1 MVHHLVRAT
10 TGHPIITIVIVA
22 AITVLALIPASK
34 FTVESGMDAFLSTDD
49 PDVVMAEHVKESFGE
64 QDPVTVVVDCSNS
77 DAASAEAY
85 VESLV
90 DKLREDDRWKNIRY
104 EQDFSFVG
112 EKGIL
117 YLPEEYLG
125 MLANT
130 ALTSQMIEGL
140 RASMLEKL
148 NASKHIVSDNG
159 KIYLINTA
167 PNVNMRTVYERGS
180 LLDDLGELIEQ
191 TKGEDSEYEE
201 LAVGFTGGMR
211 IIDYEGD
218 KMAFR
223 DFYRTAG
230 MTLILILAL
239 LFLSF
244 RSLSIPLL
252 CAIPLLIGIVWTM
265 GVVFLIYDSI
275 HILSVVFAALILGIG
290 IDYCI
295 HSVTRFTD
303 EMEKHEDVEIA
314 FEHTFTH
321 TGKAIILGCLTTAA
335 AFFSYYFAD
344 TEGLHQF
351 GVIGATG
358 LILTLV
364 AVFVLLP
371 ALITIRFRFGKL
383 KPGRARFNILGKAGS
398 QVQRFAPV
406 ILVALLGLF
415 LLFGIRAPNARLSEN
430 LYENMPTETETY
442 RQLEKVKANF
452 GYNPDYLTC
461 LVESESEL
469 DRCVGEFQRADGVL
483 KVESI
488 NDYLPANQDEKLEL
502 IEQAIAIHP
511 ELAAVPWVN
520 VSPMSWND
528 LPESIREGWV
538 SDGEFL
544 LKITPEHNLFQKSY
558 QQTLLSELREIHPK
572 VTAEAVR
579 ITKLLDMVADDM
591 IRLSSLTSGALFVI
605 VYIGT
610 RRRNPIY
617 ALLSLM
623 PVAFGIVGLLAT
635 YDWFG
640 ATLNAFTISM
650 MPLIIGIG
658 IDSGIHIIHRY
669 LEEGKGS
676 LPQVVQRTGKAIFL
690 TTATTCLAFSSFLF
704 SSHPTLNSLA
714 LVPIIGIILC
724 FFGAIIFLPAL
735 LRVTVDRAGVVS
747 K

>member
-1 MVHHLVRAT
+1 MVQRLVRAT
-10 TGHPIITIVIVA
+10 TRHPIITILIVS
-22 AITVLALIPASK
+22 AITVLALIPASNLS
-34 FTVESGMDAFLSTDD
+34 VESGMDTFLSTDD
-49 PDVVMAEHVKESFGE
+49 PDVVMAEHVKERFGE
-64 QDPVTVVVDCSNS
+64 QDLVTVVVDCSNS
-77 DAASAEAY
+77 DAATAEAY
-85 VESLV
+85 LQSLA
-90 DKLREDDRWKNIRY
+90 DKLQQDDRWKDTQY
-104 EQDFSFVG
+104 EADFSFVG

-117 YLPEEYLG
+117 YLPEEYLR
-125 MLANT
+125 MLANP
-130 ALTSQMIEGL
+130 ALTPQMLEGL

-148 NASKHIVSDNG
+148 NASKYIVSDNG
-159 KIYLINTA
+159 KVYLINTA
-167 PNVNMRTVYERGS
+167 PNVNMRNVYARKS
-180 LLDDLGELIEQ
+180 LLDDLGGLIEE
-191 TKGEDSEYEE
+191 TKDEDREYEE
-201 LAVGFTGGMR
+201 LAVGFTGGIR

-218 KMAFR
+218 KMAMR
-223 DFYRTAG
+223 DFYRTVG
-230 MTLILILAL
+230 ITLILILGL

-252 CAIPLLIGIVWTM
+252 CAIPLLIGVIWAT
-265 GVVFLIYDSI
+265 GVIFLIYDSI
-275 HILSVVFAALILGIG
+275 HILSVAFAALILGLG

-303 EMEKHEDVEIA
+303 EMEEHDDVETA

-371 ALITIRFRFGKL
+371 AVSTIRFRLRKL
-383 KPGRARFNILGKAGS
+383 KPGRVRFNILGKVGS
-398 QVQRFAPV
+398 QVRRFAPV
-406 ILVALLGLF
+406 ILVILLGLF
-415 LLFGIRAPNARLSEN
+415 LLFGIRAPNARLSED
-430 LYENMPTETETY
+430 LYENLPTETETY

-461 LVESESEL
+461 VAESESEL
-469 DRCVGEFQRADGVL
+469 DRCVGEFQGADGIL

-488 NDYLPANQDEKLEL
+488 NNYLPANQDGKLEL

-511 ELAAVPWVN
+511 ELAAAPWVN
-520 VSPMSWND
+520 VSPMNWND
-528 LPESIREGWV
+528 LPANIQQGWV

-544 LKITPEHNLFQKSY
+544 IKITPEHNIYQKSH
-558 QQTLLSELREIHPK
+558 QQRLLSELREIHPQ

-579 ITKLLDMVADDM
+579 ITKLLDMVAADM
-591 IRLSSLTSGALFVI
+591 IRLSWLTSGALFVI

-650 MPLIIGIG
+650 IPLIIGIG

-676 LPQVVQRTGKAIFL
+676 LPRVVQLTGKAIFL
-690 TTATTCLAFSSFLF
+690 TTATTCLAFSSLLF
-704 SSHPTLNSLA
+704 SSHPMLNSVA
-714 LVPIIGIILC
+714 LIPIIGIILC

-735 LRVTVDRAGVVS
+735 LGVIVDRGGMGS